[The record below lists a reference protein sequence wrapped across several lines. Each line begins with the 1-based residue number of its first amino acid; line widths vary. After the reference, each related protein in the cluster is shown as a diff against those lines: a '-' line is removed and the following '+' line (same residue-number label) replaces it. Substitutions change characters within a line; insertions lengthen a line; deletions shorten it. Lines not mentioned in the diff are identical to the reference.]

1 MKKCFHHI
9 SKNFIRF
16 VFGDFPVKDK
26 NFLVEIFLDFF
37 GRNFSIFV
45 VETPLHGFHFWYRLL
60 FRTFLVEICL
70 QRFVGR
76 CFSSGIF
83 G

>member
-1 MKKCFHHI
+1 M
-9 SKNFIRF
+9 
-16 VFGDFPVKDK
+16 
-26 NFLVEIFLDFF
+26 VEIFLDFF

-60 FRTFLVEICL
+60 FRKFLVEIFL